1 MDTALQLAAIAGR
14 VVLVYL
20 FLIVLL
26 RIMGRGA
33 LAELRPIDML
43 TMLLMSETV
52 SPALT
57 AGDDSLAGGIVA
69 ACALGFSAALTSWL
83 TYRYRWL
90 DHVMD
95 GAALVLVENGKLD
108 ERVMHKQRITEEE
121 LNTALHYSGVL
132 SVSEVKKAFVE
143 PDGAITIVKA

>member
-1 MDTALQLAAIAGR
+1 MDTALHLATIAGR

-20 FLIVLL
+20 SLIALL
-26 RIMGRGA
+26 RIMGRGT
-33 LAELRPIDML
+33 LSELRPIDVL

-57 AGDDSLAGGIVA
+57 AGDTSLAGGIVA
-69 ACALGFSAALTSWL
+69 ACALGFSASVTAWL
-83 TYRYRWL
+83 SYRYRWI

-95 GAALVLVENGKLD
+95 GAALVLIEDGKID

-121 LNTALHYSGVL
+121 LNTALHFSGL
-132 SVSEVKKAFVE
+132 LAVSQVKKAFVE